1 MKYKLILEKYYLI
14 LLWVFF
20 IIISVIN
27 ISCLSGKEKQHFVTF
42 NVIDKSVIKM
52 DTVYL
57 TGNIEKLGEWK
68 PNAIKMEKIS
78 DSIWSKT
85 ILFEESEKIE
95 FKVNGG
101 LWEYE
106 ALDKNKIKYENF
118 KLRVEQDTT
127 INIIAYDW
135 KNYKLNGINH
145 LTWQK
150 FLNENSE
157 LIIYSGWLYKAGD
170 DLNYKNTDYN
180 DSAWK
185 SAETFIMQHIPLNSK
200 DMNIGWYRI
209 HFTTDSAMWNQSIGI
224 LIGQFGASEIFYNGR
239 FLFRIGKIGNSAETT
254 VNSQNR
260 LWKTLR
266 IDPQNKHVLA
276 IRYANYDVD
285 HQRSA
290 GFSPGF
296 TIQIKNINSVLREVY
311 QTIRIKSIQQ
321 MVFTSV
327 PMILFLLHIFL
338 FFFYRKHKQNLYYA
352 ICLLGFA
359 GITYFNFQ
367 KYIEINP
374 STIILYYQINGL
386 LTYVAVLFGLF
397 TAYALN
403 YKKFPKRARLY
414 TFLSLLLG
422 ALTYYDV
429 KNNFIGYLTY
439 VYVILIMIDVSISFK
454 YRDVKNQKGYWIIS
468 SGFSLLGVSIIWQIL
483 LDYGYIPIFYGI
495 NLVVL
500 FGMLS
505 LAISMSV
512 FIAYDFSR
520 VSKDLEAQLENVKQL
535 SEKTIEQERLASK
548 MEIEKKIIEVE
559 HERKTKELE
568 SARELQLS
576 LLPKELPLID
586 NLDIACFMA
595 TATEVGGDY
604 YDFFLSEN
612 NDLTIA
618 IGDATGH
625 GLKAGNMV
633 IVIKG
638 ILNVLSHKTKL
649 DEILIKA
656 NAAIK
661 KMNLNMLTMGL
672 ALLKISRNEIE
683 FSSAGMPPL
692 LIYRKKDKEVES
704 FLLKAMPLG
713 AFNNFPY
720 SKINVSVS
728 TGDIFVLISDGLME
742 RFNHQREIY
751 GIENIKN
758 SLIKCANKS
767 ANEIVNHLCH
777 ESKIWSGDYPIADD
791 ITVVVVKVK

>member
-1 MKYKLILEKYYLI
+1 MSEKYYLTI
-14 LLWVFF
+14 LWLFTV
-20 IIISVIN
+20 IIIFTN
-27 ISCLSGKEKQHFVTF
+27 ISCLSSKGKQHSVTF
-42 NVIDKSVIKM
+42 NVIDQSDIKM
-52 DTVYL
+52 DSVYL
-57 TGNIEKLGEWK
+57 TGNIQKLGEWK
-68 PNAIKMEKIS
+68 PDAIKMEKIS

-85 ILFEESEKIE
+85 ILIEEPEKIE

-118 KLRVEQDTT
+118 KLRVERDTA

-145 LTWQK
+145 LTWKK
-150 FLNENSE
+150 FLDENSE

-170 DLNYKNTDYN
+170 DYNYKNADYN
-180 DSAWK
+180 DSTWQ
-185 SAETFIMQHIPLNSK
+185 SAETFIMQHIPVNSK
-200 DMNIGWYRI
+200 DKNIGWYRI
-209 HFTTDSAMWNQSIGI
+209 HFTTDSAMWNKTVGI
-224 LIGQFGASEIFYNGR
+224 LIGQFGASEIFYNGK
-239 FLFRIGKIGNSAETT
+239 FLFRIGKIGQSNETT
-254 VNSQNR
+254 INSQNR

-266 IDPQNKHVLA
+266 FDPQNNHVLA

-296 TIQIKNINSVLREVY
+296 TIQIKNLNAVLREVY
-311 QTIRIKSIQQ
+311 QTVRIKSIQQ

-374 STIILYYQINGL
+374 TIIIIYYQINSL

-397 TAYALN
+397 TAYSLN
-403 YKKFPKRARLY
+403 YKKFPKRAWVY
-414 TFLSLLLG
+414 TIISILLG
-422 ALTYYDV
+422 ISTYFDV

-439 VYVILIMIDVSISFK
+439 AYVIVIMIDVSISFK
-454 YRDVKNQKGYWIIS
+454 YRDVKYQKGIWIIS
-468 SGFSLLGVSIIWQIL
+468 TGFGLLGISIIWQIL

-495 NLVVL
+495 NLVIL
-500 FGMLS
+500 FGMLC

-520 VSKDLEAQLENVKQL
+520 VSKNLEEQLENVKQL

-576 LLPKELPLID
+576 LLPKELPVTD

-638 ILNVLSHKTKL
+638 ILNILSPKTQL
-649 DEILIKA
+649 DEILINA

-672 ALLKISRNEIE
+672 ALLKISQGEIE

-692 LIYRKKDKEVES
+692 LIFRKKTGEVEEL
-704 FLLKAMPLG
+704 LLKAMPLG

-720 SKINVSVS
+720 TKINSSIV
-728 TGDIFVLISDGLME
+728 TGDILVLISDGLME
-742 RFNHQREIY
+742 RFNPQRETY
-751 GIENIKN
+751 GIENIKS
-758 SLIKCANKS
+758 SLVKCADKS
-767 ANEIVNHLCH
+767 ANEIVNNICQ
-777 ESKIWSGDYPIADD
+777 ESKIWSKDFPIADD
-791 ITVVVVKVK
+791 ITIVVVKIK